1 MFVAE
6 GYRKEINKITQTE
19 TSINGSR
26 FHVENEGKS
35 NEQVDD
41 GDRESKYRFMYIE
54 RIHSFLRL
62 T

>member
-1 MFVAE
+1 MFVAKS
-6 GYRKEINKITQTE
+6 YRKEINKITQTE

-26 FHVENEGKS
+26 FHVENEGES

-41 GDRESKYRFMYIE
+41 GESKYRFIYIE